1 MDNVLA
7 GLGLSIAAYLIGLW
21 VHRHSGRKSYVHPV
35 AVGSLIVVAL
45 LLWLGTAAT
54 EQYLEHNTI
63 LLELLVVAV
72 VAFSVPLVDNMR
84 TVLRELDRLVLAVTL
99 IALLIAASTVA
110 LGYVAQLDAPIIS
123 AMGLRSVTTPIAIV
137 IAEKN
142 AISVDL
148 TMFTV
153 FVAGLFGVLTAERLL
168 AWIRIT
174 DERMVGLV
182 LGITSHA
189 FGIARAIEIS
199 SIAAA
204 YATVG
209 MIFTGM
215 LYAFVVPW
223 VLRLVM

>member
-1 MDNVLA
+1 MENLLA
-7 GLGLSIAAYLIGLW
+7 GLGLSIAAFLAGLW

-35 AVGSLIVVAL
+35 AVGSLIVVVL
-45 LLWLGTAAT
+45 LIWLGDAAT
-54 EQYLEHNTI
+54 ELYLEHNTI
-63 LLELLVVAV
+63 LLELLIVAV

-84 TVLRELDRLVLAVTL
+84 TVLRELGRLMLAVTL
-99 IALLIAASTVA
+99 IALLIAGSTVA
-110 LGYVAQLDAPIIS
+110 LGYIARLDAGTVS

-223 VLRLVM
+223 VLRLAM

>member
-63 LLELLVVAV
+63 LLELLIVAV
-72 VAFSVPLVDNMR
+72 VAFSVPLVDNVR

-110 LGYVAQLDAPIIS
+110 LGYVARLDAPMIS
-123 AMGLRSVTTPIAIV
+123 AMSLRSVTTPIAIV

-223 VLRLVM
+223 VLRLAM